1 MNLEKDIEQFSN
13 DFKIS
18 MNFNYSLKNHNW
30 FNIGGKTKVF
40 FKAETLNDLCKF
52 MKLFGEKINFFLLGA
67 GSNILVKDT
76 GFDGVIIKLGKSF
89 SNISLLNDE
98 TIIAG
103 SAALDHQVS
112 NFAKDNGIGGLEFL
126 SCIPGSVG
134 GGIRMNSGCYGTEF
148 KDILLSVQA
157 IDKNGNILTIP
168 SSKIKFDYRKNSLP
182 KELIFLSASL
192 KGQKKTQKDIQS
204 KINFLKEKKSETQ
217 PSQIKTGGS
226 TFKNPKNQTQKKVWE
241 LINEIIPKN
250 KMFGDAAISDKHS
263 NFFVNKKNA
272 SYDQMKQLIDYVR
285 LEIEKQTGIKLELEI
300 EIVG

>member
-1 MNLEKDIEQFSN
+1 MKIDKDIEQFSIDSN
-13 DFKIS
+13 IN

-40 FKAETLNDLCKF
+40 FKAETLNDLSRF
-52 MKLFGEKINFFLLGA
+52 MKYFGKKINFFSLGA
-67 GSNILVKDT
+67 GSNILVKDS
-76 GFDGVIIKLGKSF
+76 GFDGVTIKLGKSF

-103 SAALDHQVS
+103 SAALDHKVS

-126 SCIPGSVG
+126 SCIPGSIG

-192 KGQKKTQKDIQS
+192 KGLKKTQKDIES

>member
-1 MNLEKDIEQFSN
+1 MNLEKDIEQFAN

-18 MNFNYSLKNHNW
+18 INFNYSLKNHNW

-52 MKLFGEKINFFLLGA
+52 MKLFGKKINFFSLGA

-76 GFDGVIIKLGKSF
+76 GFDGVIIKLGKNF
-89 SNISLLNDE
+89 SNISLLNEE

-103 SAALDHQVS
+103 SSALDHQVS

-126 SCIPGSVG
+126 SCIPGSIG

-168 SSKIKFDYRKNSLP
+168 SSKIKFEYRKNNLP

-192 KGQKKTQKDIQS
+192 KGRKKTQKDIVS
-204 KINFLKEKKSETQ
+204 KINFLKEKKLETQ

-272 SYDQMKQLIDYVR
+272 SYDQMKQLIDFVR
-285 LEIEKQTGIKLELEI
+285 SEIEKRTGIKLELEI

>member
-1 MNLEKDIEQFSN
+1 MNLEKDIEQFSD

-40 FKAETLNDLCKF
+40 FKAETLNNLSKF
-52 MKLFGEKINFFLLGA
+52 MKLFGEKINFFSLGA
-67 GSNILVKDT
+67 GSNILIKDT

-192 KGQKKTQKDIQS
+192 KGRKKTQKDKKKGKATLISLLGYKNTIKYVKDLKLKIQKKLNNYGS
-204 KINFLKEKKSETQ
+204 KSNNI
-217 PSQIKTGGS
+217 
-226 TFKNPKNQTQKKVWE
+226 NQT
-241 LINEIIPKN
+241 L
-250 KMFGDAAISDKHS
+250 
-263 NFFVNKKNA
+263 
-272 SYDQMKQLIDYVR
+272 DY
-285 LEIEKQTGIKLELEI
+285 
-300 EIVG
+300 IVSRI

>member
-52 MKLFGEKINFFLLGA
+52 MRLFGQKINFFSIGA

-168 SSKIKFDYRKNSLP
+168 SSKIIFDYRKNNLP

-192 KGQKKTQKDIQS
+192 KGRKKTQKYIES

-250 KMFGDAAISDKHS
+250 KAIGDAAISDKHS

-272 SYDQMKQLIDYVR
+272 SYDQMKQLIDFVR
-285 LEIEKQTGIKLELEI
+285 LEIKKQTGIKLELEI